1 LFGFAGLLFW
11 QREEV
16 SKMLGER
23 LTYQDRRDFKG
34 TLKLFAEAKQ
44 AEIKPLGILLDPS
57 KPLVLSGNRERE
69 S

>member
-1 LFGFAGLLFW
+1 M
-11 QREEV
+11 

-34 TLKLFAEAKQ
+34 TLKLFAKAKQ
-44 AEIKPLGILLDPS
+44 AEIQPLGILLDPS
-57 KPLVLSGNRERE
+57 KPLVLSGNKERE